1 MTVDVNIPDF
11 PLCPL
16 LAKRYSPRAF
26 ADKKIE
32 KEKLRRI
39 FEAARWS
46 ASCSNE
52 QPWRFIVGIQGADD
66 TFERI
71 LRVLTESNQR
81 WARNVPVLMLVCA
94 ATTFAISGKP
104 NKWHMYDAGQAAVHL
119 TIQAMY
125 EGIYLHQMAG
135 FDAEKARV
143 EFSIPPDAVPASA
156 IAMGY
161 PGEADTL
168 PEDLRQRELQ
178 PRTRK
183 PINEMLFSGS
193 WGNPSDII

>member
-1 MTVDVNIPDF
+1 MDISAPDF

-16 LAKRYSPRAF
+16 LAGRYSPRAF
-26 ADKKIE
+26 ADREIE

-46 ASCSNE
+46 ASCFNE
-52 QPWRFIVGIQGADD
+52 QPWRFFVGQKGSGD

-71 LRVLTESNQR
+71 LHVLTETNQR
-81 WARNVPVLMLVCA
+81 WAGRAPVLVLLC
-94 ATTFAISGKP
+94 ATTTFTVSGKP
-104 NKWHMYDAGQAAVHL
+104 NKWHLYDAGQAAVHM
-119 TIQAMY
+119 TVQAMH

-135 FDAEKARV
+135 FDAEKART
-143 EFSIPPDAVPASA
+143 EFSIPQNAVPASA

-161 PGEADTL
+161 PGKADTL

-193 WGNPSDII
+193 WGNPSGII

>member
-1 MTVDVNIPDF
+1 MDPNAASDF

-16 LAKRYSPRAF
+16 LAQRYSPRAF
-26 ADKKIE
+26 APKPIE

-52 QPWRFIVGIQGADD
+52 QPWRFIVGIQGADN
-66 TFERI
+66 TYERI
-71 LRVLTESNQR
+71 LHVLTESNQR
-81 WARNVPVLMLVCA
+81 WAHSAPALVLVCA
-94 ATTFAISGKP
+94 TTTFTMSGKP
-104 NKWHMYDAGQAAVHL
+104 NKWHLYDAGQAAVHM
-119 TIQAMY
+119 TVQAMH

-135 FDAEKARV
+135 FDAEKARS
-143 EFSIPPDAVPASA
+143 EFSIPDNAVPASA

-161 PGEADTL
+161 PGDANTL
-168 PEDLRQRELQ
+168 PEDLRRRELQ

-183 PINEMLFSGS
+183 PIGETLFSGR
-193 WGNPSDII
+193 WGNPAGILS